1 MSNRVRGFFYPAC
14 TEPNDKYS
22 KTTRYHQ
29 ALLYN
34 LLVLPS
40 VKAYI
45 LPTYANTHGNV
56 LQTAVVNSNTIM
68 LYVYDQQTCNIQ
80 HVCICNNLQDSLS
93 CAGLLAISLQ

>member
-1 MSNRVRGFFYPAC
+1 MTSIR
-14 TEPNDKYS
+14 K
-22 KTTRYHQ
+22 
-29 ALLYN
+29 LLGVIKPCFYN

>member
-1 MSNRVRGFFYPAC
+1 MTSIR
-14 TEPNDKYS
+14 K
-22 KTTRYHQ
+22 
-29 ALLYN
+29 LLGVIKPCFYN

-80 HVCICNNLQDSLS
+80 HVCICKNLQDSLS